1 MQPAPKNVWGFIGGV
16 GFTTFNDMM
25 QSDGTTIL
33 GRLALTRKVLR
44 YDNIDWGL
52 ELGAQLGNQARAN
65 FTDAQLAPIGG
76 VPVQIT
82 IKPGLDL
89 LATAKK
95 QLANTYPVSLLVKVG
110 FMYRQMSTDRDTISD
125 LKRINP
131 DVQVGFAKEISKQ
144 TSLELTYQ
152 GIYSNSMNL
161 TTSGANG
168 AGTGTTSNI
177 PTQNGLLFTMHWVA

>member
-1 MQPAPKNVWGFIGGV
+1 MQPASSAWGFIGGV

-52 ELGAQLGNQARAN
+52 ELGAQLGNQARSN
-65 FTDAQLAPIGG
+65 FTDAQLAPLGG

-95 QLANTYPVSLLVKVG
+95 PLGKAYPVSLLFKLG

-131 DVQVGFAKEISKQ
+131 ELQVGFAKEIGKQ

-152 GIYSNSMNL
+152 GIYSSNMTL
-161 TTSGANG
+161 TTEGALG
-168 AGTGTTSNI
+168 AGVGGLSNI
-177 PTQNGLLFTMHWVA
+177 PTQNGLLFTFHWIA